1 MSFSIGIVGLPNVGK
16 STLFKALTKKQ
27 IDIANY
33 PFCTIEPN
41 VGCVKVPDERLNKL
55 ANLSKSEKTIAT
67 TIDFVDIAGLVKGAH
82 KGEGLG
88 NQFLS
93 NIREVDAICHVVR
106 SFQKGDIVHVD
117 GKVNPASDFETI
129 KLELIFADL
138 QTIDKHIA
146 NLEKSLK
153 STKQSQG
160 KEDRAKI
167 ETLKK
172 IKQGLENEIAIKKQD
187 LDEKELEQIKNF
199 NFLTIKPYLIVLNV
213 DEEDL
218 KKEINIPEFK
228 NETVIKIC
236 AQLESDLAEMTEQEV
251 REYLK
256 EMGEENTGLDKII
269 IASYKLLNLITFFT
283 TGPKE
288 TRAWTVP
295 EGTPAP
301 QAAGKI
307 HTDFERGFIAAEV
320 INWKDLVE
328 IGSEAVAKE
337 KGLIRLEG
345 KEYLVQD
352 GDSIFFKFNV

>member
-41 VGCVKVPDERLNKL
+41 VGCVKVPDDRLEKL
-55 ANLSKSEKTIAT
+55 AKISKSEKTTST

-88 NQFLS
+88 NQFLA

-106 SFQKGDIVHVD
+106 HFETGDIVHVE
-117 GKVNPASDFETI
+117 GKVDPASDFETI

-138 QTIDKHIA
+138 QTVDKHIA
-146 NLEKSLK
+146 NLEKGLK

-160 KEDRAKI
+160 KEERAKI
-167 ETLKK
+167 ETLQKVKK
-172 IKQGLENEIAIKKQD
+172 GLEDGVSVKKQS
-187 LDEKELEQIKNF
+187 LEPKELERIKYL

-213 DEEDL
+213 DEKEL
-218 KKEINIPEFK
+218 KTDINIPEFE

-236 AQLESDLAEMTEQEV
+236 AQLESDLADMPDKEV
-251 REYLK
+251 RDYLK
-256 EMGEENTGLDKII
+256 DIGEEKTGLDKII

-295 EGTPAP
+295 EGTLAP

-320 INWKDLVE
+320 INWKDLVD
-328 IGSEAVAKE
+328 IGSEPAAKE

-345 KEYLVQD
+345 KEYIVQD

>member
-41 VGCVKVPDERLNKL
+41 VGCVKVPDRRLDRL
-55 ANLSKSEKTIAT
+55 ARLSKSEKVIST

-106 SFQKGDIVHVD
+106 NFTKGDIVHVE
-117 GKVNPASDFETI
+117 GEVNPASDFETI

-138 QTIDKHIA
+138 QTIDKHIS

-172 IKQGLENEIAIKKQD
+172 IKQGLENEIAIKNQD
-187 LDEKELEQIKNF
+187 LDEKEVEQIKNF
-199 NFLTIKPYLIVLNV
+199 NFLTTKPYLIVLNI
-213 DEEDL
+213 DEQDL
-218 KKEINIPEFK
+218 KKEINIPEFES
-228 NETVIKIC
+228 ETVIKIC
-236 AQLESDLAEMTEQEV
+236 AQLESDLAEMPVKEV

-256 EMGEENTGLDKII
+256 DIGEENTGLDKII

-288 TRAWTVP
+288 TRAWTIP
-295 EGTPAP
+295 AGTKAP

-328 IGSEAVAKE
+328 IGSEVTAKE

-345 KEYLVQD
+345 KEYVVQD
-352 GDSIFFKFNV
+352 GDSMLFKFNV